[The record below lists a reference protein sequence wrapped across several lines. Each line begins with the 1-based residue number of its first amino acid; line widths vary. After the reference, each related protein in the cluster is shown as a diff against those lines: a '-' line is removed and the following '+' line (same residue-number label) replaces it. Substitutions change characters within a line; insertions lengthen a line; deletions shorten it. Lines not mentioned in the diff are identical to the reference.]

1 LYGKKLRN
9 ALNDL
14 GRLGTIYKGLTNHI
28 FAKYGGAQHL
38 PLLNKEACLHSP
50 TTRTLYLL
58 KYNGLAHIQTD
69 NTTFPHMETPLAT
82 IWLRKATNFPT
93 ITPNLNRK
101 HLHQLLL
108 LNITTLEQI
117 TLPNRTTIMNEKEFQ
132 QYHNKITPTIKKVL
146 KIASHLFCITNCE
159 VTCQPPCNIY
169 QQAFTLLPEIINSPN
184 QNFLHTPFP
193 KIIPLINIPE
203 LPKLSNRMQ
212 KLQDYPIIAIT
223 AIKHSKQTDKLGT
236 TKIFTSYKCKWTQPE
251 KHNYM
256 MWMNTNKVF
265 PHNTPNIT
273 EHNLILLK
281 QFYLTQQHK
290 HYQNT
295 IEQNFYQI
303 QSKDTR
309 YIHKPLQLPLVQ
321 INLNECNP
329 DTDKNLLKPTI
340 QIIHDKAL
348 IFTNKR
354 NHLITIS
361 KNRLEWLW
369 KQYTTNSNAHHHL
382 DPPCQSFEIEV
393 IWLFERYK
401 YRIPKQTSLKNRT
414 TQSLQRSLI

>member
-1 LYGKKLRN
+1 
-9 ALNDL
+9 
-14 GRLGTIYKGLTNHI
+14 
-28 FAKYGGAQHL
+28 
-38 PLLNKEACLHSP
+38 
-50 TTRTLYLL
+50 
-58 KYNGLAHIQTD
+58 
-69 NTTFPHMETPLAT
+69 
-82 IWLRKATNFPT
+82 
-93 ITPNLNRK
+93 
-101 HLHQLLL
+101 
-108 LNITTLEQI
+108 
-117 TLPNRTTIMNEKEFQ
+117 
-132 QYHNKITPTIKKVL
+132 
-146 KIASHLFCITNCE
+146 
-159 VTCQPPCNIY
+159 
-169 QQAFTLLPEIINSPN
+169 
-184 QNFLHTPFP
+184 
-193 KIIPLINIPE
+193 
-203 LPKLSNRMQ
+203 
-212 KLQDYPIIAIT
+212 
-223 AIKHSKQTDKLGT
+223 
-236 TKIFTSYKCKWTQPE
+236 
-251 KHNYM
+251 

-361 KNRLEWLW
+361 KNRLEWLR